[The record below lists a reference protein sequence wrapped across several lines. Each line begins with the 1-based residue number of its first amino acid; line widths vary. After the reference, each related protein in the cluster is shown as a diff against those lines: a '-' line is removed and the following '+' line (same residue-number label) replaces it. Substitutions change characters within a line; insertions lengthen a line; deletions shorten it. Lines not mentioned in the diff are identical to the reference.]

1 MPSKKIKAPCF
12 SVQTA
17 RERIARAKTSK
28 KGFPSH
34 LVPPLQS
41 SNNKKAK
48 ERKESFDFFLF
59 FIFLHHGVAVNTDD
73 LAVDPATILRSE
85 EAEDA
90 SDIEGLTD
98 ASKRGPGSGILV
110 DLVVGEVGS
119 TGDVLTADGVVH
131 VGLDATRGNAVDSD
145 LLVASI

>member
-1 MPSKKIKAPCF
+1 MAI
-12 SVQTA
+12 
-17 RERIARAKTSK
+17 
-28 KGFPSH
+28 
-34 LVPPLQS
+34 
-41 SNNKKAK
+41 
-48 ERKESFDFFLF
+48 
-59 FIFLHHGVAVNTDD
+59 NTDD

-145 LLVASI
+145 LLVTSI